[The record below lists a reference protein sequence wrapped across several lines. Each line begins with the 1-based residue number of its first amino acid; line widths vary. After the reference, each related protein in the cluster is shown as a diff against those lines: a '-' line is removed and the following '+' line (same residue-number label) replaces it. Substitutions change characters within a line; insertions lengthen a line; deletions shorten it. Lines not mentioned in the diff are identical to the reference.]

1 MRIPPEK
8 IEEIRN
14 ATDIVDHIGS
24 FIPLK
29 KRGKNF
35 LGSCPFHQEKTPSFN
50 VSPER
55 QMYHCFGCGV
65 GGNVITFVME
75 YEKVSFVE
83 AVRSLAE
90 KAGIK
95 MPTYSS
101 EDDARA
107 SEQEELYNVCKEAG
121 LFYYKS
127 LTETGEG
134 KFAVEYFHKRG
145 FTDDTIR
152 SFGLGYSPN
161 SWEALIDYAK
171 GRKFSFELLEK
182 AGLVRKRD
190 DGTYHDY
197 FRGRVMFPIFSTTG
211 RVLGFGARKLLED
224 DPLGKYI
231 NSPETLI
238 YNKSRILYGLYQSK
252 DEIRDKDFA
261 ILVEGYAD
269 LISVYQAGIKNVVAS
284 SGTALTHEQ
293 IQLISRYTK
302 NITLMYDAD
311 SAGSKAALRGV
322 DLILENDLDV
332 RVATLSEGEDPDSFV
347 RKKGKDAFVKL
358 LDGSVSFIDFIAQE
372 FQKQG
377 KLTTPEGQAQTVRAI
392 VQTIAKMKDELKRNL
407 YIKQVAEK
415 YRLYES
421 TLFRELEKIIGDKSR
436 YSKDRFVQ
444 SIPAIGEEDVN
455 VPERT
460 ALDIP
465 TVERDLIHAM
475 LEGGMDVIKM
485 VSQHITLDDFTHP
498 QSKALVE
505 ILFNHLEEGQ
515 PFDSS
520 ALINEIEDQSY
531 QKLIAEVIF
540 SKHQISKEATAD
552 GRFQPANP
560 LRIAIDS
567 ILKIK
572 ELAGKRILEEIRRQ
586 QKDAA
591 LQGEDTSPYG
601 VHAEQLRTQIS
612 NEIETLKKQLKG

>member
-35 LGSCPFHQEKTPSFN
+35 LGLCPFHQEKTPSFN

-75 YEKVSFVE
+75 YEKISFVE

-90 KAGIK
+90 KAGIT
-95 MPTYSS
+95 MPAYSS

-121 LFYYKS
+121 LFYYKL
-127 LTETGEG
+127 LTETTEG
-134 KFAVEYFHKRG
+134 KFALEYFHKRG

-171 GRKFSFELLEK
+171 ERKFSLELLEK

-190 DGTYHDY
+190 DGTCHDY
-197 FRGRVMFPIFSTTG
+197 FRGRAMFPIFSTTG

-238 YNKSRILYGLYQSK
+238 YNKSRILYGLYQAK
-252 DEIRDKDFA
+252 DEIRDKDFV

-269 LISVYQAGIKNVVAS
+269 LISVYQAGINNVVAS
-284 SGTALTHEQ
+284 SGTALTNEQ
-293 IQLISRYTK
+293 IQLIGRYTK
-302 NITLMYDAD
+302 NITITYDAD

-332 RVATLSEGEDPDSFV
+332 RVATLPEGEDPDSFV
-347 RKKGKDAFVKL
+347 RKKGRDTFVKL
-358 LDGSVSFIDFIAQE
+358 LDGAISFIDFIAQE

-392 VQTIAKMKDELKRNL
+392 VQTIAKMKDELKRNF

-444 SIPAIGEEDVN
+444 SISAIGDEDVN

-475 LEGGMDVIKM
+475 LEGGMDVVKM
-485 VSQHITLDDFTHP
+485 ISQHITLDDFTHP
-498 QSKALVE
+498 QSKALAE

-540 SKHQISKEATAD
+540 SKYQLSKGWSVEVEQANPMKIAADVLIVLKRQAVERKIEENQRLLKEASQKGENVTP
-552 GRFQPANP
+552 F
-560 LRIAIDS
+560 
-567 ILKIK
+567 
-572 ELAGKRILEEIRRQ
+572 LERHQRLFGEMKNLES
-586 QKDAA
+586 KDVT
-591 LQGEDTSPYG
+591 GG
-601 VHAEQLRTQIS
+601 IV
-612 NEIETLKKQLKG
+612 